1 MIKNFFL
8 SIILV
13 LVFIFFFLIFKEY
26 MSENNIKKINKNR
39 NNASKQVVE
48 KTLDLDILIND
59 TSNIIEFN
67 SEFDANINIKKKRK
81 FWELIKN

>member
-13 LVFIFFFLIFKEY
+13 LVFMFFFLIFKEY